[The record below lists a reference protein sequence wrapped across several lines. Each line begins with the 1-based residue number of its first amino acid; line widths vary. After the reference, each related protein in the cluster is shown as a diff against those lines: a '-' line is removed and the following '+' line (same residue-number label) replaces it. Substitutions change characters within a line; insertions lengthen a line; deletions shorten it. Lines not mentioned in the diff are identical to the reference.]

1 MKVAGWR
8 GEEVAGRKNK
18 NKQNYQNNC
27 IYQIFCVL
35 LQSAIEQTEEEVLGS
50 VAGGSSCSS
59 INSNKI
65 RYYGKQRRREETH

>member
-8 GEEVAGRKNK
+8 GEEVAGMKNK
-18 NKQNYQNNC
+18 IKQNYQNNC

-50 VAGGSSCSS
+50 VAS
-59 INSNKI
+59 
-65 RYYGKQRRREETH
+65 QFLQ